1 MSQSLRVLILEDH
14 LHDAEM
20 LIRELRRAGYDP
32 EWRRE
37 DSEAGF
43 LAALEQSPQLIL
55 SDYSLPQYDGL
66 QAMKAVRDS
75 DQDIPFILVSGT
87 VGEEIAV
94 QAMQAGVTDYL
105 LKDRLSRLGP
115 AVQRA
120 LEARKSREEHR
131 RAELKFRA
139 SESRYRR
146 LFESAKDGILILK
159 SQTGMVDDVN
169 PFLTELLGFSR
180 DEFLSKQVWEL
191 AFLKNLVSNE
201 AEFLELRQQDY
212 VRYDGLP
219 LQCADGRQVDV
230 EFVSSVFDV
239 DGEKVI
245 QCNIRDITE
254 RKRVEESLRQSEAR
268 LRVVTERARV
278 GLVVVDAEH
287 RYMFANAAFTSML
300 GLSETNIVGQ
310 KVADVL
316 PVAYN
321 DRILP
326 RLTEAF
332 AGERV
337 DYELQ
342 LPAKQ
347 PQFHYAVNYEPVI
360 EQGRVTHV
368 VVVVMDITERKQTWN
383 LLRLQERVIHAT
395 TQGIIITDA
404 LQPDCPIIFT
414 NRGFELIT
422 GYTAADALGRNC
434 RFLQGRE
441 TDASTAAGIREVIRE
456 ERAGSF
462 ELLNYRKDGTT
473 FWNEMSITPVRD
485 ENGQLTHF
493 VGVLNDVTARREA
506 EQQVRQSQKMEAVG
520 QLAGG
525 VAHDFNNLLTVI
537 DGYTTLMLDTN
548 SSTDPEWEYLQEIRT
563 ATSRAADLTRRLLAF
578 GRRQLRTPECLD
590 LNTAIEETVKLLER
604 LLCENVVLEIKLDA
618 QAGWVWADR
627 GEISQILLNL
637 AINARDAMPDGGQ
650 ISVTT
655 KLTELDHSE
664 ISSGELFKPGKF
676 AVITVSDTG
685 SGIPKDVQAKM
696 FEPFFTTK
704 PAGKGTGLGLST
716 VYGIVIQTGGHI
728 EVSSNEGEGT
738 SFRIYLPQLEHVEEK
753 EPTFPVPVV
762 TGHGTETLL
771 LVEDDSALR
780 RLTKLMLTSQG
791 YQVFE
796 AANGQLA
803 VDNFADKL
811 DSVQL
816 LVTDLMMPG
825 ISGLELAEQLIK
837 VKPELRVLFLSGYI
851 AVPEI
856 RDRLLH
862 IEGNFLLKPFSATD
876 LVLKVREAL
885 QKQ

>member
-1 MSQSLRVLILEDH
+1 MSQSLRVLILEDRPQ
-14 LHDAEM
+14 DAEL

-32 EWRRE
+32 DWRRE

-43 LAALEQSPQLIL
+43 LAALEQSPELIL
-55 SDYSLPQYDGL
+55 SDYSLPHYDGL
-66 QAMKAVRDS
+66 KAMKAVRDC
-75 DQDIPFILVSGT
+75 DRDIPFILVSGT

-105 LKDRLSRLGP
+105 LKDRLGRLGP

-120 LEARKSREEHR
+120 LEARRLRDEHR

-146 LFESAKDGILILK
+146 LFESAKDGILILR

-180 DEFLSKQVWEL
+180 EEFLSKHVWEL
-191 AFLKNLVSNE
+191 AFLKNLFPSE
-201 AEFLELRQQDY
+201 AEFRDLRQRDY

-219 LQCADGRQVDV
+219 LTSADGRQVDV
-230 EFVSSVFDV
+230 EFVSIVFDV
-239 DGEKVI
+239 DGESVI

-278 GLVVVDAEH
+278 GLVVIDADH
-287 RYMFANAAFTSML
+287 RYLFANAAFTLML

-310 KVADVL
+310 RIADVL
-316 PVAYN
+316 PVAQE

-326 RLTEAF
+326 RLAEAF
-332 AGERV
+332 AGERI

-342 LPAKQ
+342 LPAQQ

-360 EQGRVTHV
+360 DQGRVTHV
-368 VVVVMDITERKQTWN
+368 VVVVMDITEQKQTWN

-395 TQGIIITDA
+395 TQGIVITDA
-404 LQPDCPIIFT
+404 LQPDCPIIFI

-422 GYTAADALGRNC
+422 GYTAEDALGRNC

-441 TDASTAAGIREVIRE
+441 TDAATTASIRQAIRE

-493 VGVLNDVTARREA
+493 VGVQSDITARREA

-537 DGYTTLMLDTN
+537 DGYTSLMLETN
-548 SSTDPEWEYLQEIRT
+548 CSTDPEWEYLQEIRT
-563 ATSRAADLTRRLLAF
+563 ATNRATDLTRRLLAF
-578 GRRQLRTPECLD
+578 GRRQLRTPESLD
-590 LNTAIEETVKLLER
+590 LNAAIEETIKLLER
-604 LLCENVVLEIKLDA
+604 LLCENVVLELNLDS

-655 KLTELDHSE
+655 TVTELDHSE
-664 ISSGELFKPGKF
+664 IPSREFFKPRKF
-676 AVITVSDTG
+676 AVLTVSDTG
-685 SGIPKDVQAKM
+685 TGIPKDVQARM

-728 EVSSNEGEGT
+728 EVSSNEGVGT
-738 SFRIYLPQLEHVEEK
+738 SFRIYLPQLEHVDEN
-753 EPTFPVPVV
+753 EPDLAMPLVSAQ
-762 TGHGTETLL
+762 GTETIL

-791 YQVFE
+791 YQVLE

-803 VDNFADKL
+803 VENFADKL

-825 ISGLELAEQLIK
+825 ISGLELAEHLMKIK
-837 VKPELRVLFLSGYI
+837 PGLRVLFLSGYI
-851 AVPEI
+851 AVPEV

-862 IEGNFLLKPFSATD
+862 IEGNFLLKPFSAAD
-876 LVLKVREAL
+876 LVQKVRESL
-885 QKQ
+885 QSP

>member
-1 MSQSLRVLILEDH
+1 MSQSLRVLILEDR

-32 EWRRE
+32 DWRRE
-37 DSEAGF
+37 DNEAGF
-43 LAALEQSPQLIL
+43 LSALKQSPELIL

-66 QAMKAVRDS
+66 QAMKAVRES

-120 LEARKSREEHR
+120 LEARKLREEHR
-131 RAELKFRA
+131 SANLKFRA
-139 SESRYRR
+139 SERRYRR
-146 LFESAKDGILILK
+146 LFESAKDGILILNSK
-159 SQTGMVDDVN
+159 SGMVDDVN
-169 PFLTELLGFSR
+169 PFLMELLGFSR
-180 DEFLSKQVWEL
+180 EEFLSKKIWEL
-191 AFLKNLVSNE
+191 GFLKNLVANE
-201 AEFLELRQQDY
+201 AKFIELQQSEY

-219 LQCADGRQVDV
+219 LKSADGRQVDV
-230 EFVSSVFDV
+230 EFVSNVYDV
-239 DGEKVI
+239 DGESVI
-245 QCNIRDITE
+245 QCNIRDITD
-254 RKRVEESLRQSEAR
+254 RKRAEESLRQSEAR

-278 GLVVVDAEH
+278 GLVVVDADH
-287 RYMFANAAFTSML
+287 CFTFSNAAFSMMF
-300 GLSETNIVGQ
+300 GLSDGSIVG
-310 KVADVL
+310 KSIADVL
-316 PVAYN
+316 PDAYGE
-321 DRILP
+321 RILP
-326 RLTEAF
+326 ELVRAF
-332 AGERV
+332 DGERIS
-337 DYELQ
+337 YELH
-342 LPAKQ
+342 LPIQK
-347 PQFHYAVNYEPVI
+347 PQFHYALNYEPVI
-360 EQGRVTHV
+360 NGERVTHV
-368 VVVVMDITERKQTWN
+368 VIVVIDITEQQQTWN

-395 TQGIIITDA
+395 TQGIVITDA
-404 LQPDCPIIFT
+404 LQPDCPILFT

-422 GYTAADALGRNC
+422 GYSASEALGRNC
-434 RFLQGRE
+434 RFLQGQE
-441 TDASTAAGIREVIRE
+441 TDAVTAASIREAIRE

-462 ELLNYRKDGTT
+462 ELLNYRKNGTT
-473 FWNEMSITPVRD
+473 FWNDMSITPVRD
-485 ENGQLTHF
+485 DNGQLTHF
-493 VGVLNDVTARREA
+493 VGVQNDVTARREA

-537 DGYTTLMLDTN
+537 DGYTSLMLETN
-548 SSTDPEWEYLQEIRT
+548 SSTNPEWEYLQEIRT

-578 GRRQLRTPECLD
+578 GRRQLRTPESLD

-604 LLCENVVLEIKLDA
+604 LLCENVVLEIDLDA

-664 ISSGELFKPGKF
+664 IPTGELFKPGKF

-728 EVSSNEGEGT
+728 EVSSTEGEGT
-738 SFRIYLPQLEHVEEK
+738 SFRIYLPQLEHVEET
-753 EPTFPVPVV
+753 EPTFPVPTV
-762 TGHGTETLL
+762 TVHGTETLL

-791 YQVFE
+791 YQVLE

-803 VDNFADKL
+803 VDNFAGKL
-811 DSVQL
+811 DSVHL

-837 VKPELRVLFLSGYI
+837 VKPGLRVLFLSGYI
-851 AVPEI
+851 ADPEI

-885 QKQ
+885 QKV